1 MHLSTRNLS
10 QGIFRCWGD
19 VEQSRF
25 QSSVRHGAGRLRVG
39 DGWVDI
45 EALANLKIGK
55 LIVKAAGAAMES
67 RLRYRFSG
75 PMKILRGAD
84 IQPGQNVL
92 EVGCGTGF
100 HTVSAA
106 QLIGDHGCLVAM
118 DVLSDYV
125 EQTSK
130 KVRAAALRNVHVV
143 KRDALD
149 TGLDAES
156 IDTVLLF
163 SVIPSPTAPLNRLL
177 PEMHR
182 VLKPEGTLAVTTFP
196 WVLRSIRRSGLFTYV
211 SKRNGV
217 SNFRRN

>member
-1 MHLSTRNLS
+1 MN
-10 QGIFRCWGD
+10 
-19 VEQSRF
+19 
-25 QSSVRHGAGRLRVG
+25 
-39 DGWVDI
+39 I
-45 EALANLKIGK
+45 EALASSKIGK
-55 LIVKAAGAAMES
+55 IIAKVAGTAMES

-84 IQPGQNVL
+84 VHPGQTVL

-106 QLIGDHGCLVAM
+106 QLIGDQGCLVAM
-118 DVLSDYV
+118 DVLSDYIERV
-125 EQTSK
+125 SK
-130 KVRAAALRNVHVV
+130 KVQAAELKNVQVV
-143 KRDALD
+143 KSDAMD

-163 SVIPSPTAPLNRLL
+163 SVIPSPTLPLNRFL

-196 WVLRSIRRSGLFTYV
+196 WVHRSIRQSGLFTYIR
-211 SKRNGV
+211 KRNGV
-217 SNFRRN
+217 YNYKRC